1 MKEIIGDDYPTYED
15 SVKLSLNERAR
26 KETDELIELSKVSKD
41 NVERL
46 MLENIQLKHRLA
58 CIKDD
63 IAIIDRH
70 ITNTCAKKFTQPS
83 RNSDGFK
90 KYEDNSVYADEAIH
104 NLTNIEIAC
113 DLSDES
119 VDEWGSDLAEEYRQK
134 LMGDDDPVFEGHLK
148 NMEASGDYL
157 DKCIAKKFTQPS
169 RNSDGCNRQQL
180 TDKDLYNFDKDLY
193 MLKKCQEMTK
203 EDKTT

>member
-15 SVKLSLNERAR
+15 SVNMTLAEQKNKSSYTYMTEVEHEIN
-26 KETDELIELSKVSKD
+26 KQ

-46 MLENIQLKHRLA
+46 MLENLQLRHRLA

-70 ITNTCAKKFTQPS
+70 IANTCAKQFAQPS
-83 RNSDGFK
+83 RNSDGCK

-134 LMGDDDPVFEGHLK
+134 LMEEK
-148 NMEASGDYL
+148 
-157 DKCIAKKFTQPS
+157 
-169 RNSDGCNRQQL
+169 
-180 TDKDLYNFDKDLY
+180 
-193 MLKKCQEMTK
+193 
-203 EDKTT
+203 

>member
-46 MLENIQLKHRLA
+46 MIENIQLKHRLA

-63 IAIIDRH
+63 IEIIDRH
-70 ITNTCAKKFTQPS
+70 ISAYKKSRKIFEKPS
-83 RNSDGFK
+83 RCNNGCK
-90 KYEDNSVYADEAIH
+90 KYEDNAVYADEAIH

-119 VDEWGSDLAEEYRQK
+119 VDEWGSDLAEEYREK
-134 LMGDDDPVFEGHLK
+134 LK
-148 NMEASGDYL
+148 
-157 DKCIAKKFTQPS
+157 
-169 RNSDGCNRQQL
+169 
-180 TDKDLYNFDKDLY
+180 DKDLYNFDKDLY
-193 MLKKCQEMTK
+193 MLKKCQEITK
-203 EDKTT
+203 DDKTT

>member
-15 SVKLSLNERAR
+15 SVNMTLAEQKKDSTYTYMTEQEQQIT
-26 KETDELIELSKVSKD
+26 KE
-41 NVERL
+41 NMERL
-46 MLENIQLKHRLA
+46 MMENLQLRHRLA

-70 ITNTCAKKFTQPS
+70 ITNTCAEQFTQPS
-83 RNSDGFK
+83 RCKDGCK

-134 LMGDDDPVFEGHLK
+134 LME
-148 NMEASGDYL
+148 E
-157 DKCIAKKFTQPS
+157 I
-169 RNSDGCNRQQL
+169 QL
-180 TDKDLYNFDKDLY
+180 LLEKG
-193 MLKKCQEMTK
+193 
-203 EDKTT
+203 

>member
-1 MKEIIGDDYPTYED
+1 MKETIGDDYPTYED
-15 SVKLSLNERAR
+15 SVNATLAEKQQEGAYTYL
-26 KETDELIELSKVSKD
+26 KEVEAKIHKD
-41 NVERL
+41 NLERL
-46 MLENIQLKHRLA
+46 MLENLQLKHRLA

-63 IAIIDRH
+63 IEIIDRH
-70 ITNTCAKKFTQPS
+70 ISSYKKCRKWFKQPS
-83 RNSDGFK
+83 LNKDG
-90 KYEDNSVYADEAIH
+90 SIYADEAIH

-157 DKCIAKKFTQPS
+157 DKYIAKK
-169 RNSDGCNRQQL
+169 
-180 TDKDLYNFDKDLY
+180 
-193 MLKKCQEMTK
+193 
-203 EDKTT
+203 